1 MRTKSLGI
9 DIIFPWEVG
18 LILLLIGIIVIITG
32 IKQSKKEM
40 DDFDNIPIFKPTTKI
55 LFGGILV
62 VFGLI
67 QLLPLLSNLS

>member
-18 LILLLIGIIVIITG
+18 LLLIVIGIIVIIVG
-32 IKQSKKEM
+32 LKQSKQEI
-40 DDFDNIPIFKPTTKI
+40 DDFDKIPFFKPTTKI
-55 LFGGILV
+55 LFGGVLV

-67 QLLPLLSNLS
+67 QLLPLLS